1 MKFDEFW
8 GTLCKKTS
16 GGFKSQTIAR
26 RLPFTA
32 TYSSGKITVIPD
44 YKTKDPR
51 DLSRKEFLK
60 VWIKAVKLPK
70 HEIFRRKNYNDS
82 YHGSYIISM
91 MKTILNG
98 KEIED

>member
-8 GTLCKKTS
+8 DAICKKTS

-44 YKTKDPR
+44 YKIKFPR
-51 DLSRKEFLK
+51 NLLRKEFLK
-60 VWIKAVKLPK
+60 VWIKATKLPK
-70 HEIFRRKNYNDS
+70 QEIFRRKNYNDS

-91 MKTILNG
+91 MKTIL
-98 KEIED
+98 KEEEIED

>member
-8 GTLCKKTS
+8 DALCKKTS

-44 YKTKDPR
+44 YKTKHPR
-51 DLSRKEFLK
+51 DLF
-60 VWIKAVKLPK
+60 
-70 HEIFRRKNYNDS
+70 
-82 YHGSYIISM
+82 
-91 MKTILNG
+91 T
-98 KEIED
+98 